1 MKNVNYL
8 KTTSVLM
15 SATILGGMLTT
26 QAAVAQDNKTTLE
39 EIVVTAQH
47 REQSLKDVPISVA
60 VIDGDYMEDQG
71 IQRMAD
77 LQFSVPNFTMAE
89 SGIGTNV
96 FIRGIGSGNNQGFEQ
111 SVGIYV
117 DGIHHGRAQQSRAP
131 FLDLARIEV
140 LRGPQSILFGKNSVA
155 GALNI
160 TTAKP
165 TEEFEGTA
173 SVAWEPTDNEK
184 EATLVLSGP
193 VSDKM
198 RVRVAA
204 RYHEMDG
211 YIENLTL
218 GQNEP
223 NQKDWTI
230 RGTVEYDVSE
240 TLTATLKLEKS
251 SFDVLGRNIETD
263 GEEPKN
269 DPDSGLDGL
278 LYSQIL
284 GVFGADSSVGNNVLD
299 GKRHANGDF
308 SYNDQT
314 EAVLTLDWQLGDHN
328 LSSISGYS
336 KFNFEDN
343 CDCDFTGG
351 NVFTLPL
358 AEEFKQLSQ
367 EFRLTSPGGEKLD
380 YIVGAYFQT
389 SEHNYTDGLKID
401 GSSVLVPV
409 LNWHPGLGNSSGFL
423 DGPFTPLFGALGVL
437 GAGDIFA
444 NTSGG
449 RVAKVDADVY
459 SGFAQFSY
467 HISDDL
473 TLQVG
478 GRLTHET
485 KEGSRTLA
493 TYNLDGSELEGFKR
507 VAPDLFAVVFEVA
520 QANAYGADFATL
532 MDEIIPGGLGAA
544 VGAGYAPTFGYFA
557 GLMGSHPVSGS
568 RKETKFTPD
577 IKLTYDISD
586 DAMVYASWVKGS
598 KSGGYDFRA
607 NNKARSATMEEAFE
621 FQDENATNYE
631 LGGKLVLADGAAELN
646 FAAFVTK
653 FKNLQVSIFD
663 GKLGFNVGN
672 AAAADVKGLEV
683 DGRWQATDNLTLHGA
698 LAYTDFEFKD
708 YVNGQCYYGQD
719 AFGPSAANGD
729 CDYSGLTNQLA
740 SKWQGS
746 VGFNHVYSVSSD
758 LMLNTSA
765 SMFFTSKYHASAQLN
780 PKLEQPGYANINARI
795 ALVSADSGWTV
806 ALLGENLTD
815 KKVKLFSGDAPLSGS
830 TFGAVTNYNFMS
842 RGRTVTL
849 QATMDF

>member
-8 KTTSVLM
+8 KATSALV
-15 SATILGGMLTT
+15 SATLLGGMLTT
-26 QAAVAQDNKTTLE
+26 QAAVAQDNKSALE

-60 VIDGDYMEDQG
+60 VIAGDFIEDQG

-165 TEEFEGTA
+165 TEEFEGSA

-193 VSDKM
+193 VSDKL

-223 NQKDWTI
+223 NQKDWTV
-230 RGTVEYDVSE
+230 RGTAVYDVSE

-263 GEEPKN
+263 GEEAAVAGPFT
-269 DPDSGLDGL
+269 GL

-284 GVFGADSSVGNNVLD
+284 GIFGQDASVGNNELD

-314 EAVLTLDWQLGDHN
+314 EAVLTLDWQLGEHN

-336 KFNFEDN
+336 KFNFDDN

-401 GSSVLVPV
+401 STSVLVPL
-409 LNWHPGLGNSSGFL
+409 LNGNPAL
-423 DGPFTPLFGALGVL
+423 APFAPLFGILGVT
-437 GAGDIFA
+437 GAGDILA
-444 NTSGG
+444 DTSGG

-473 TLQVG
+473 TLQLG

-485 KEGSRTLA
+485 KDGSRNLTS
-493 TYNLDGSELEGFKR
+493 YNLDGSELVGYKR
-507 VAPDLFAVVFEVA
+507 LAPDFLGLIFQVA
-520 QANAYGADFATL
+520 ESNAYGADFATL
-532 MDEIIPGGLGAA
+532 MDEIVPGG
-544 VGAGYAPTFGYFA
+544 VGAFVGGLYAPTFAAVAASLGT
-557 GLMGSHPVSGS
+557 HPVAGS
-568 RKETKFTPD
+568 RSETNFSPD

-598 KSGGYDFRA
+598 KSGGFDFRA
-607 NNKARSATMEEAFE
+607 NQRSRSATMEEAFE
-621 FQDENATNYE
+621 FEDERATNYE
-631 LGGKLVLADGAAELN
+631 VGGKLVLADGAAELN
-646 FAAFVTK
+646 FAAF
-653 FKNLQVSIFD
+653 FSQIRDLQVSIFD

-698 LAYTDFEFKD
+698 LAYTDFEFKN
-708 YVNGQCYYGQD
+708 YVNGQCYYGQE
-719 AFGPSAANGD
+719 AFGPSAVNGD
-729 CDYSGLTNQLA
+729 CDYSGKTNQMV

-746 VGFNHVYSVSSD
+746 VGFNHVYSVSND
-758 LMLNTSA
+758 LIVNTSA
-765 SMFFTSKYHASAQLN
+765 NMFFTSKYHASAQLN

-795 ALVSADSGWTV
+795 ALTSDASGWEV
-806 ALLGENLTD
+806 ALLGENLAD

-830 TFGAVTNYNFMS
+830 TFGAVSNYNFIS

-849 QATMDF
+849 QASMKF

>member
-1 MKNVNYL
+1 MKTINYL
-8 KTTSVLM
+8 KATSALV
-15 SATILGGMLTT
+15 SATLLGGMLTT
-26 QAAVAQDNKTTLE
+26 QAAVAQDNKPALE

-60 VIDGDYMEDQG
+60 VVDGDFIEDQG

-131 FLDLARIEV
+131 FLDIARIEV

-165 TEEFEGTA
+165 TEEFEGSA

-184 EATLVLSGP
+184 EGTLVLSGP
-193 VSDKM
+193 VSDKV

-204 RYHEMDG
+204 RYHELDG

-223 NQKDWTI
+223 NQKDWTV
-230 RGTVEYDVSE
+230 RGTVEMDVSDN
-240 TLTATLKLEKS
+240 LTATLKLEKS

-263 GEEPKN
+263 GEETVDNALSPFN
-269 DPDSGLDGL
+269 GL

-284 GVFGADSSVGNNVLD
+284 GIFGSDSSVGNNELD
-299 GKRHANGDF
+299 GIRHANGDF

-314 EAVLTLDWQLGDHN
+314 EAVLTLDWELGEHN
-328 LSSISGYS
+328 LTSISGYS
-336 KFNFEDN
+336 KFNFDDN

-389 SEHNYTDGLKID
+389 SEHNYTDALTINAT
-401 GSSVLVPV
+401 SVLVPV
-409 LNWHPGLGNSSGFL
+409 LNGNPAL
-423 DGPFTPLFGALGVL
+423 APFAPLFGALGVA
-437 GAGDIFA
+437 GAGSILAD
-444 NTSGG
+444 TSGG

-467 HISDDL
+467 HISDEL

-493 TYNLDGSELEGFKR
+493 TYNIDGSELTGAKR
-507 VAPDLFAVVFEVA
+507 LAPDFLGLIFQVA
-520 QANAYGADFATL
+520 ESNAYGANFATL
-532 MDEIIPGGLGAA
+532 VQELIPGPLGAGLGAA
-544 VGAGYAPTFGYFA
+544 YAPTFTAVAA
-557 GLMGSHPVSGS
+557 GLGTHPVAGS
-568 RKETKFTPD
+568 RSETNFSPD
-577 IKLTYDISD
+577 IKLTYDMSD

-607 NNKARSATMEEAFE
+607 NQKSRSATMEEAFE

-631 LGGKLVLADGAAELN
+631 VGGKLVLADGAAELN
-646 FAAFVTK
+646 FAAFFTK

-672 AAAADVKGLEV
+672 AAAADVKGLEM
-683 DGRWQATDNLTLHGA
+683 DGRWQATDSLTLHGA

-708 YVNGQCYYGQD
+708 YVNGQCYYGQA

-746 VGFNHVYSVSSD
+746 VGFNHAYSVSGD
-758 LMLNTSA
+758 LMVNTSA
-765 SMFFTSKYHASAQLN
+765 NMFFTSKYHASAQLN

-795 ALVSADSGWTV
+795 ALTSDASGWEV

-815 KKVKLFSGDAPLSGS
+815 KQVKLFAGDAPLSGS

-849 QATMDF
+849 QASMKF

>member
-1 MKNVNYL
+1 MRNNSCL
-8 KTTSVLM
+8 KSTSALVSITL
-15 SATILGGMLTT
+15 LGGMLSA
-26 QAAVAQDNKTTLE
+26 QAAFAQDEQATLD
-39 EIVVTAQH
+39 EIVVTSQH

-60 VIDGDYMEDQG
+60 VVAGDYIEEQG

-96 FIRGIGSGNNQGFEQ
+96 FMRGIGSGNNQGFEQ

-165 TEEFEGTA
+165 TEEFEGSA
-173 SVAWEPTDNEK
+173 SLAYEPIDNEK
-184 EATLVLSGP
+184 EGTLVLSGP
-193 VSDKM
+193 LSDKI

-204 RYHEMDG
+204 RYHELDG
-211 YIENLTL
+211 YIENITL
-218 GQNEP
+218 GQMEP
-223 NQKDWTI
+223 NQKDWTV
-230 RGTVEYDVSE
+230 RGTVEMDLSE
-240 TLTATLKLEKS
+240 NLTATLKVERS
-251 SFDVLGRNIETD
+251 EFDVLGRNIETD
-263 GEEPKN
+263 GEEPMN
-269 DPDSGLDGL
+269 NPASGLNGL

-284 GVFGADSSVGNNVLD
+284 GIFGADSSVNNNVLD
-299 GKRHANGDF
+299 GQRHANGDF
-308 SYNDQT
+308 SYNEQT
-314 EAVLTLDWQLGDHN
+314 EAVLTLDWQVGEHN

-336 KFNFEDN
+336 KFSFDDN

-389 SEHNYTDGLKID
+389 AEHDYTDGLQID
-401 GSSVLVPV
+401 GTSVLVPV
-409 LNWHPGLGNSSGFL
+409 LNANAALA
-423 DGPFTPLFGALGVL
+423 PFAPLFGAVGVA

-449 RVAKVDADVY
+449 RVARVDADVY
-459 SGFAQFSY
+459 SGFAQFNY
-467 HISDDL
+467 HINDQV
-473 TLQVG
+473 TLQLG

-485 KEGSRTLA
+485 KEGSRILQTF
-493 TYNLDGSELEGFKR
+493 NIDGSALTGAKR
-507 VAPDLFAVVFEVA
+507 LAPDFFGLVFQVA

-532 MDEIIPGGLGAA
+532 VQELVPGPLGAGLGAA
-544 VGAGYAPTFGYFA
+544 YAPTFTGVA
-557 GLMGSHPVSGS
+557 AALGTHPVSGS
-568 RKETKFTPD
+568 RTETNFSPD
-577 IKLTYDISD
+577 IKLVYDVSD
-586 DAMVYASWVKGS
+586 DAMLYASWVKGS

-607 NNKARSATMEEAFE
+607 NQKSRSATMEEAFE

-631 LGGKLVLADGAAELN
+631 VGGKLVVADGAAELN
-646 FAAFVTK
+646 FAAFYTQY
-653 FKNLQVSIFD
+653 KNLQVSIFD

-683 DGRWQATDNLTLHGA
+683 DGRWQATDSLTLNGS
-698 LAYTDFEFKD
+698 LAFTDFEFKD
-708 YVNGQCYYGQD
+708 YVNGQCYFGQ
-719 AFGPSAANGD
+719 APFGPSVANGD

-740 SKWQGS
+740 SKIQGS
-746 VGFNHVYSVSSD
+746 FGFNHTYDMSNDLTMQTSV
-758 LMLNTSA
+758 N
-765 SMFFTSKYHASAQLN
+765 MFYTSKYHASAQLN
-780 PKLEQPGYANINARI
+780 PKLEQPGYAKINARV
-795 ALVSADSGWTV
+795 ALVSADNGWQFAV
-806 ALLGENLTD
+806 LGRNLTD
-815 KKVKLFSGDAPLSGS
+815 KKVKLFAGDAPLSGS
-830 TFGAVTNYNFMS
+830 TFGAVSNYNFMS
-842 RGRTVTL
+842 RGRTITL
-849 QATMDF
+849 QASLDF